1 MGLDYP
7 GVHGALDLSGPAH
20 LEMHPSP
27 SLLRPP
33 IYNNNVPNMAHY
45 RPNQP
50 AVSPLYD
57 WTHKQ
62 ADPRSSEST
71 TLLQRHGTYTPVQTE
86 YTTDQLLSFPRGHSV
101 SNHKSNFE
109 EVKHVAPPTL
119 AEASGQSDPVN
130 RDPQGR
136 NKPLSFVY
144 NKHDLVVD
152 GSVPNRHGMSL
163 SGFNLPQSRG
173 HGTYQRGPGLTGY
186 GPGREVPR
194 LGSSRFT
201 NRDHVS
207 ALTSHGSA
215 VGRPERIRIP
225 GRHAQSLHRHL
236 NVKRFAPGNFI
247 SGLIRLIKPKSG
259 PN

>member
-7 GVHGALDLSGPAH
+7 GVHGAPDLSGPAH
-20 LEMHPSP
+20 LELHPSP

-33 IYNNNVPNMAHY
+33 LYNNNVPNMAHY

-50 AVSPLYD
+50 AVSSYD

-62 ADPRSSEST
+62 ADPRTSEST
-71 TLLQRHGTYTPVQTE
+71 TLLQRHGTYIPFQTE

-109 EVKHVAPPTL
+109 EVKHVAPLTL
-119 AEASGQSDPVN
+119 AQAWGQSDPVN
-130 RDPQGR
+130 RDPQGH

-144 NKHDLVVD
+144 NEHDLVVD
-152 GSVPNRHGMSL
+152 ESVPNRHGMSL
-163 SGFNLPQSRG
+163 SGLNLPQSRG

-186 GPGREVPR
+186 GMVREDPL

-201 NRDHVS
+201 NRGRGS
-207 ALTSHGSA
+207 GLTSHGSA

-225 GRHAQSLHRHL
+225 GHLAQSLHRHL
-236 NVKRFAPGNFI
+236 NVKRFAPGNFR